1 MPTKSS
7 AGRGANRASGA
18 RGTPDYAATERQP
31 LLAVLFEV
39 TSAFG
44 TVGLS
49 MGLTPELTAFGKLLL
64 ILLMFTG
71 RLGAFT
77 LAYALQPK
85 KKKELFHYP
94 EEKII
99 IG

>member
-1 MPTKSS
+1 M
-7 AGRGANRASGA
+7 
-18 RGTPDYAATERQP
+18 
-31 LLAVLFEV
+31 

-85 KKKELFHYP
+85 KKRNCSIIRRKNHYRLTSRRMIRYP
-94 EEKII
+94 F
-99 IG
+99 GNDRGAFG